1 MLENLSYEYFSGAN
15 VLLYISDTELD
26 AVGISYQVT
35 YSKQPIYSYFSK
47 LYDAVLDGKEMVQ
60 GKFVLNFS
68 SNKFLI
74 QLLSK
79 DNGNI
84 TNLSEAGLFDIS
96 IQFGNTKT
104 SQKIVLKNC
113 FILGHGQTIQI
124 DDTVILTEYSFI
136 ARNIE
141 NY

>member
-1 MLENLSYEYFSGAN
+1 MLENLSYEYFCGAN
-15 VLLYISDTELD
+15 IFVYIGENELD

-35 YSKQPIYSYFSK
+35 YSKQPIYSYFSR

-68 SNKFLI
+68 SNKLMAQI
-74 QLLSK
+74 LSGE
-79 DNGNI
+79 NGDI
-84 TNLSEAGLFDIS
+84 SSLSEAGLFDIS

-104 SQKIVLKNC
+104 SQKIILKNC

-141 NY
+141 NF

>member
-1 MLENLSYEYFSGAN
+1 MLENLSYEYFCGAN
-15 VLLYISDTELD
+15 IFLYIGDNELD

-35 YSKQPIYSYFSK
+35 YSKQPIYSYFSR

-68 SNKFLI
+68 SNKVVQSI
-74 QLLSK
+74 LST
-79 DNGNI
+79 NGEI
-84 TNLSEAGLFDIS
+84 SSLSEAGLFDIS
-96 IQFGNTKT
+96 IQFGNTNT

-141 NY
+141 NF

>member
-1 MLENLSYEYFSGAN
+1 MLEKLSYEYFCGAN
-15 VLLYISDTELD
+15 IFVYIGENELD

-35 YSKQPIYSYFSK
+35 YSKQPIYSYFSR

-68 SNKFLI
+68 SNKLMVQI
-74 QLLSK
+74 LSAK
-79 DNGNI
+79 NGEI
-84 TNLSEAGLFDIS
+84 SSLSEAGLFDIS

-141 NY
+141 NF

>member
-15 VLLYISDTELD
+15 VLLYISDIELD